1 LARSTSTIRSTRPYP
16 STEPAADIGHCT
28 SDRLSGKSSLRT
40 LLFVGLLLS
49 LCLPA
54 PAFSREREHLQVFIT
69 APYLELRTGPGRGY
83 PVFHIAERDESV
95 EVLFRR
101 TDWFKVRTERG
112 VEGWAAQRDM
122 LRTVLADGTPFRFEL
137 GDRSGFTSHRFEMGI
152 FAGDYGGA
160 TLISGYSSFSFNS
173 QLAAEASFG
182 QFLGKFTN
190 GVVAD
195 FGFSHVLVPEWR
207 LSPFF
212 MLGTGLVH
220 VSPKATLVVPSERT
234 DQTAYV
240 GGGLRFYLTRRF
252 FLRAEYKSHI
262 VFTKRNANE
271 EVDEWKLGFAF
282 FF

>member
-1 LARSTSTIRSTRPYP
+1 LRSRLPF
-16 STEPAADIGHCT
+16 AA
-28 SDRLSGKSSLRT
+28 
-40 LLFVGLLLS
+40 LLLS
-49 LCLPA
+49 LVLLADPA
-54 PAFSREREHLQVFIT
+54 VARHHEHLQVYVT

-83 PVFHIAERDESV
+83 PVFHVAEREESV

-101 TDWFKVRTERG
+101 TDWFKVRTRRG

-122 LRTVLADGTPFRFEL
+122 LRTVLADGTPFTFDL
-137 GDRSGFTSHRFEMGI
+137 GDRAGFTSHHFEGGL

-160 TLISGYSSFSFNS
+160 TLVSAFGSFSFNS
-173 QLAAEASFG
+173 QLAAELSVG
-182 QFLGKFTN
+182 QFLGKFSN
-190 GVVAD
+190 GVTGD
-195 FGFSHVLVPEWR
+195 LGLTHVLMPEWR
-207 LSPFF
+207 LSPFL

-220 VSPKATLVVPSERT
+220 LTPKATLVQPSERT

-252 FLRAEYKSHI
+252 FVRAEYKSHV